1 VSRIVLRA
9 LRAPAEFRMT
19 QDVAQRA
26 WNWPDRDLPPITDLI
41 ATAHVG
47 GVVAG
52 AFEGKEMLGFVT
64 GLPRLGMGEPCLH
77 SHMLAVVPQAQG
89 RGLSVRLKMFQR
101 RFCLD
106 HGIRLVTWTYD
117 PLLIKNAALNLN
129 RLRARGARY
138 VRDFYGP
145 MGGIYQGLPTDRFE
159 VRWRLDAPEV
169 ARAARGR
176 APLPAAVADLPRAR
190 LRAIPRGRRLAVEVP
205 AGAPGLYAED
215 PKRALQARLELRRLA
230 ETLFTRGYQATAVV
244 PGPKTALYLFER

>member
-1 VSRIVLRA
+1 
-9 LRAPAEFRMT
+9 
-19 QDVAQRA
+19 
-26 WNWPDRDLPPITDLI
+26 
-41 ATAHVG
+41 
-47 GVVAG
+47 VVAG

-77 SHMLAVVPQAQG
+77 SHMLAVVPEAQG

-176 APLPAAVADLPRAR
+176 APLPAPSTVADLPRGR

-215 PKRALQARLELRRLA
+215 PKGALRARLELRRLA
-230 ETLFTRGYQATAVV
+230 ETLFTRGFEATAVV

>member
-1 VSRIVLRA
+1 
-9 LRAPAEFRMT
+9 
-19 QDVAQRA
+19 
-26 WNWPDRDLPPITDLI
+26 
-41 ATAHVG
+41 
-47 GVVAG
+47 
-52 AFEGKEMLGFVT
+52 
-64 GLPRLGMGEPCLH
+64 
-77 SHMLAVVPQAQG
+77 MLAVVPEAQG

-106 HGIRLVTWTYD
+106 HGIKLVTWTYD

-129 RLRARGARY
+129 RLRARGALY

-159 VRWRLDAPEV
+159 VRWRLDSPEV

-176 APLPAAVADLPRAR
+176 APLPVAVADLPRAR

-205 AGAPGLYAED
+205 AGAPGLYAEE
-215 PKRALQARLELRRLA
+215 PGRALRARLELRRLA
-230 ETLFTRGYQATAVV
+230 ETLFARGYAATAVV